1 MMPFFTSPTAFRL
14 SELFQRTADGAAAA
28 VAVGGGGYA
37 SNQIALAPDS
47 VSSSYGY
54 DNITGLHS
62 WIDTADKST
71 SMPLGHL
78 ALLVFEAVLEVVCVS
93 LPGYIIAVQGM
104 FDADAQKF
112 VANLNVQL
120 FTPCLSKIGW
130 YLLCSSGRHS

>member
-1 MMPFFTSPTAFRL
+1 MPFFTSPTAFRL
-14 SELFQRTADGAAAA
+14 SELFQRTGDGVASAA
-28 VAVGGGGYA
+28 VASGYA
-37 SNQIALAPDS
+37 SNQIALATGS
-47 VSSSYGY
+47 VSSGYGY
-54 DNITGLHS
+54 DSLTGLHS

-120 FTPCLSKIGW
+120 FTPCLSKI
-130 YLLCSSGRHS
+130 R

>member
-1 MMPFFTSPTAFRL
+1 MSLGIMPFFTSPTAFRL
-14 SELFQRTADGAAAA
+14 SELFQRTSDGAAAA
-28 VAVGGGGYA
+28 AAGYLP
-37 SNQIALAPDS
+37 NQIALAPDS
-47 VSSSYGY
+47 VSSGYGY
-54 DNITGLHS
+54 NTSTGLHS
-62 WIDTADKST
+62 WVATAEKGS

-93 LPGYIIAVQGM
+93 LPGYIIAIQGM

-130 YLLCSSGRHS
+130 HSLHFIRRYS